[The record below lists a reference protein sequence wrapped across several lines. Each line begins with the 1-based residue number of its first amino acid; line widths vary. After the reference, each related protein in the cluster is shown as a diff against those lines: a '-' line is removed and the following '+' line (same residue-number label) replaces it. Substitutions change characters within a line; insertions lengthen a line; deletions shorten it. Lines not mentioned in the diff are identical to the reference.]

1 MAHYPFSGEKN
12 LSFHSY
18 RPAEAA
24 NLDSQFGQTP
34 PEMPRPL
41 VNLAVETLPTQS
53 ANEAAISGMLLA
65 GMNDGKFAGGSS
77 DTLTLASDRRN
88 FEEALRTEFPDK
100 YKLLKDNAKNLRL
113 ELCLPPDASLEQ
125 IAEKLYK
132 LKNSEISRYDCR
144 QA

>member
-1 MAHYPFSGEKN
+1 
-12 LSFHSY
+12 
-18 RPAEAA
+18 
-24 NLDSQFGQTP
+24 
-34 PEMPRPL
+34 
-41 VNLAVETLPTQS
+41 
-53 ANEAAISGMLLA
+53 
-65 GMNDGKFAGGSS
+65 
-77 DTLTLASDRRN
+77 SDRRN